1 MTPKK
6 ESENEMHK
14 STYNKMVDFKKKI
27 SLLEG
32 KRKAMYTKFEKEK
45 RRNKERE
52 AQLGGEIVTA
62 HQDYIKSLTTDEAL
76 LTNVP
81 SFPNLNTKV
90 LERLSPNS
98 AVLSLDYKVA
108 NLKRKLNKLQYKRKE
123 REVYLETLIQKLD
136 KVNAII
142 GENEGVDDFTEETK
156 ERSLENEIHKT
167 SLKMTEADMVKKKY
181 NLILDMFKKETLSYS
196 KQIGQ
201 MESFADGQQKEIEI
215 LEKDYEEALAYRDEV
230 RTEQKEWEDFYTKE
244 TKLRHAKVVETKRL
258 LKEKKDLFF
267 NLENMI
273 SKGEDPVKKSD
284 DLSSS
289 TSARKS
295 PSRWP
300 SPSQVRFIIIKLLLN
315 LLMI

>member
-6 ESENEMHK
+6 ENENEMHK

-52 AQLGGEIVTA
+52 AQLGGEIVAA

-81 SFPNLNTKV
+81 SYPNLNTKV

-123 REVYLETLIQKLD
+123 REVYLESLIQKLD

-142 GENEGVDDFTEETK
+142 ALLIFFGLDVVLETV
-156 ERSLENEIHKT
+156 
-167 SLKMTEADMVKKKY
+167 A
-181 NLILDMFKKETLSYS
+181 NLYL
-196 KQIGQ
+196 
-201 MESFADGQQKEIEI
+201 
-215 LEKDYEEALAYRDEV
+215 
-230 RTEQKEWEDFYTKE
+230 
-244 TKLRHAKVVETKRL
+244 
-258 LKEKKDLFF
+258 
-267 NLENMI
+267 
-273 SKGEDPVKKSD
+273 
-284 DLSSS
+284 
-289 TSARKS
+289 
-295 PSRWP
+295 
-300 SPSQVRFIIIKLLLN
+300 
-315 LLMI
+315 